1 MTNPDGVF
9 AAGRVG
15 GETLV
20 GRAALSGRP
29 QPAETVP
36 RSGGGTRAWPWI
48 PGRELAFWTLHLG
61 FWAVVF
67 CLLLLTAAVYR
78 PQFGESP
85 LVLGARVTACLVATA
100 AMRRL
105 ANLPQLFQ
113 RLNVTRAGLVAGGL
127 LTSAAGIT
135 LAFGVV
141 DGVFTGAAGEMPRSR
156 LTVDLA
162 DNATLLASWC
172 AVYFGFQLI
181 QERSTAQFRAV
192 EAEAAALRT
201 ELHRLQSQISPHFLF
216 NALNT
221 VLASRDDPAA
231 IETITQALANYL
243 RFLLRPAAPLGEKG
257 AGHQIW
263 GGWASGFCILPGFG
277 GWHDF
282 SPAAF
287 FHARRGLPA
296 WAGGPQEG
304 RTVRQPRPAGL
315 SPKQDRGLPD
325 RGPQSPSHRDGDEQ
339 RRCPRSRSAARG
351 ERGPNPRSRAAGRGI
366 RSTRRPD
373 SFGLPQP
380 VAMDQ
385 RNRGVV
391 NL

>member
-15 GETLV
+15 GEALV

-29 QPAETVP
+29 QPAEAVS
-36 RSGGGTRAWPWI
+36 RSAGGTRAWPWI

-85 LVLGARVTACLVATA
+85 MVLGARVTACLVVTA

-105 ANLPQLFQ
+105 ANLPQLLQ

-127 LTSAAGIT
+127 LTSAVGIT

-201 ELHRLQSQISPHFLF
+201 ELHRLQSQISPPSSS
-216 NALNT
+216 T
-221 VLASRDDPAA
+221 RSIR
-231 IETITQALANYL
+231 
-243 RFLLRPAAPLGEKG
+243 
-257 AGHQIW
+257 
-263 GGWASGFCILPGFG
+263 C
-277 GWHDF
+277 
-282 SPAAF
+282 SPAATILLRSRPSP
-287 FHARRGLPA
+287 RRSRTISGFSSDRLPRSSRSVGNSTR
-296 WAGGPQEG
+296 WNSIS
-304 RTVRQPRPAGL
+304 L
-315 SPKQDRGLPD
+315 S
-325 RGPQSPSHRDGDEQ
+325 SPSGSA
-339 RRCPRSRSAARG
+339 PRW
-351 ERGPNPRSRAAGRGI
+351 
-366 RSTRRPD
+366 
-373 SFGLPQP
+373 
-380 VAMDQ
+380 
-385 RNRGVV
+385 
-391 NL
+391 